1 VADFLFPPPKSEPTS
16 LFWFYRG
23 RRKGRGPYLEYP
35 YLEYPYLEYPC
46 RESSDQVGKDCA
58 QAFGRSAVQVRSSS
72 TLEPVAERVAINC
85 FLKGI
90 AEVGFNT
97 IGKKGDGPG
106 PPEVLVQCT
115 VDLDAICVVRV

>member
-1 VADFLFPPPKSEPTS
+1 MADFLFPPPKSEPTS

-23 RRKGRGPYLEYP
+23 RRKGRG
-35 YLEYPYLEYPC
+35 PYLEYPC